1 MTVAERA
8 PYRGEN
14 GLWVIPRED
23 FARGRFDY
31 KPGEHV
37 TFGGPTQRGKTT
49 LAFAL
54 LEYTATPDFPA
65 YVAVSKPNDPTT
77 EREGKRLGYRRVSE
91 WPPTPT
97 VREAI
102 LRERPAG
109 YLVWPKFGDMDK
121 DVAECAKVTR
131 ALLTE
136 RYTAGAKGKAKS
148 RGILVMDDTMIKA
161 KILGLDREMTTILA
175 MAGAMG
181 IGQWS
186 FVQKPTD
193 SGRTPLWAY
202 GASEHV
208 FLVND
213 PDQRSRKRYAE
224 IGGVDGNQVATATQ
238 SLKPY
243 QFLYIE
249 RTHGYMCV
257 VDSD

>member
-1 MTVAERA
+1 VTATERA
-8 PYRGEN
+8 PYRGDN
-14 GLWVIPRED
+14 GLWVISRTE
-23 FARGRFDY
+23 FARDRFHY

-37 TFGGPTQRGKTT
+37 VFGGPTQRGKTT

-54 LEYTATPDFPA
+54 LQYTATPELPA

-77 EREGKRLGYRRVSE
+77 AEWGEKLGYRRVSE
-91 WPPTPT
+91 WPPIPT

-102 LRERPAG
+102 LREKPSG
-109 YLVWPKFGDMDK
+109 YLIWPKFGDMDK
-121 DVAECAKVTR
+121 DVNEATRVTR
-131 ALLTE
+131 MLLTE
-136 RYTAGAKGKAKS
+136 RYTAGARGKKKS
-148 RGILVMDDTMIKA
+148 QGILVMDDTMIKA
-161 KILGLDREMTTILA
+161 KILHLDREMTTILA

-213 PDQRSRKRYAE
+213 PDARSRKRYAE
-224 IGGVDGNQVATATQ
+224 IGGVDGNQVAEITQ
-238 SLKPY
+238 GLEPF
-243 QFLYIE
+243 QFLYMK
-249 RTHGYMCV
+249 RTESYMCV
-257 VDSD
+257 VDYE